1 MANRTVVSSSR
12 APQAIGPY
20 SQGIRADKLLF
31 LSGQIPID
39 PASGELVGGDIEAQT
54 RQVLNNMSAV
64 LEAAGA
70 SLSDVVKTT
79 VFLVDLADFP
89 AFNATYASFFTTAPP
104 ARSTVQ
110 VAALPKGARVEVE
123 AIALME

>member
-12 APQAIGPY
+12 APRAIGPY

-89 AFNATYASFFTTAPP
+89 AFNATYASFFTTDPP

-123 AIALME
+123 AIALLE

>member
-1 MANRTVVSSSR
+1 MAKNQPVVTDR
-12 APQAIGPY
+12 APKAIGPY
-20 SQGIRADKLLF
+20 SQGIRFGNLLF

-39 PASGELVGGDIEAQT
+39 PASGELVGGDITDQT
-54 RQVLNNMSAV
+54 RRVLENLSAV

-89 AFNATYASFFTTAPP
+89 AFNATYASFFTTDPP

-123 AIALME
+123 AIALIE